1 MANVIECPVWVGTG
15 ADDAGGWPCSDC
27 EGRGMN
33 IINNETF
40 SDDEQDE
47 DAFVA

>member
-1 MANVIECPVWVGTG
+1 VVEAGRLKLPPPRFNV
-15 ADDAGGWPCSDC
+15 ADGPPLMLYSYA
-27 EGRGMN
+27 RGLL
-33 IINNETF
+33 NNETF